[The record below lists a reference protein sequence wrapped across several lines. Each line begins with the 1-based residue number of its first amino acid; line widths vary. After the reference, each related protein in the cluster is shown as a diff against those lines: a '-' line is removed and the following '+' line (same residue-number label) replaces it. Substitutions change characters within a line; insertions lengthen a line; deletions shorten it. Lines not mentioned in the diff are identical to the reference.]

1 MQELH
6 NKSITVKVIRHRNI
20 FKIISEVNLRPVIQ
34 LVYMKKRTKTRKR
47 RYKKV
52 TKQLM
57 KLEIKS
63 CWVIWLGKLRIDWFS

>member
-6 NKSITVKVIRHRNI
+6 NKPITVKIIRHRNI

-52 TKQLM
+52 TK
-57 KLEIKS
+57 
-63 CWVIWLGKLRIDWFS
+63 